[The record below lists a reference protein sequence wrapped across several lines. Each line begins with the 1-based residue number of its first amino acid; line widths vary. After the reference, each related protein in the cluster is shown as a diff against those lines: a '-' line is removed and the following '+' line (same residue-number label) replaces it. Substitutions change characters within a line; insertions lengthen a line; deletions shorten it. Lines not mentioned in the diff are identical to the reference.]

1 MCFKQQVLFYYNII
15 KSWMSSM
22 TNTLIINQVTK
33 DKFFCN
39 VLHFRTLKQMLNQ
52 PIKLNAVAIK
62 SIVAKKFSS
71 LMFGPFVFYKTYL
84 VIPEHVLQS

>member
-1 MCFKQQVLFYYNII
+1 
-15 KSWMSSM
+15 
-22 TNTLIINQVTK
+22 
-33 DKFFCN
+33 
-39 VLHFRTLKQMLNQ
+39 MLNQ